1 MERSIGFIGLGE
13 MGLPMAKN
21 LIKAGYEL
29 NAFDTDKHRA
39 KEAKKSGARISAS
52 PAEAARSSGTII
64 VMVRTVDQVKAVFT
78 GKDGLLVGASGPRVV
93 LIMST
98 IDPVTVQQ
106 LSGLA
111 AEKGIAVLDC
121 PVSGA
126 KQGAEAG
133 TLTIMVGGPEE
144 TYTGCKP
151 IFEAMGKNIFYLGK
165 IGMGESAKLINNL
178 LLLVHMIAAYE
189 AVSIAQKAEI
199 KMDVLLDLIRVS
211 TGNSWIIEH
220 WDMVR
225 QWKDNYV
232 EGGTLDLVYK
242 DIKLTMVMGEALKVP
257 LQLSALAA
265 QLGRY

>member
-1 MERSIGFIGLGE
+1 MERSIGFVGLGE
-13 MGLPMAKN
+13 MGLPMARN
-21 LIKAGYEL
+21 LIEAGYEL
-29 NAFDTDKHRA
+29 YAFETDQGRA
-39 KEAKKSGARISAS
+39 EEAKKFGARICAS
-52 PAEAARSSGTII
+52 PAEAARNSGTVI

-78 GKDGLLVGASGPRVV
+78 GKDGLLAGPSGPGAV

-98 IDPVTVQQ
+98 IDPVTAQNM
-106 LSGLA
+106 SRLA
-111 AEKGIAVLDC
+111 AEKGIEVLDC

-126 KQGAEAG
+126 RQGAEAG

-144 TYTGCKP
+144 TFNRCRP

-165 IGMGESAKLINNL
+165 TGMGESAKLINNL

-189 AVSIAQKAEI
+189 AVAIAQKAEI

-220 WDMVR
+220 WDTVR
-225 QWKDNYV
+225 KWKDEYV
-232 EGGTLDLVYK
+232 EGGTLDLIYK

-257 LQLSALAA
+257 LHLSALAA